1 MFRITA
7 FSDYREYSPAARRR
21 ILARIREDSYDA
33 VRFRIDRA
41 MTEVALRRYDDSLMD
56 SFFDDAAAVGIKVV
70 PSVSFHTPP
79 WAREAELSFDEP
91 ETWRSVQLFL
101 AHVVSRLWRRKEL
114 AFFRILFKPEK
125 NPGSDSAFRSYL
137 TGKYRSM
144 EDLNRAL
151 GTCYRVPEDISVKDA
166 ALSGV
171 RMKTELRLFQHWN
184 HERKLADLGNTIGSV
199 SLQALEHTVF
209 VSRKPEMP
217 DTLSALTLLHEA
229 AESGRAYQLHLNP
242 VSGAADAELA
252 LCAYAGR
259 ASAIEYRDRYK
270 IPAPVVQ
277 LSPAPARRIAAV
289 DKELLL
295 FLEKYRTLRDG
306 LAVPAETGLYRSLHT
321 QSLYKALE
329 LPRDLHKRSFRSWG
343 RALTASSIPYRIVCD
358 GAEIPPGLKLMV
370 LPAVAAL
377 DEQDAERL
385 LDFVLNGGTLF
396 CEGECG
402 HYNGLGAYLDPERR
416 FIAEATGVT
425 EHPERVRQVNKRVK
439 YGFGRET
446 LFLNAGEV
454 LTPYVPVK
462 KFTETV
468 ASLSGGLDLICQ
480 VKYGRGRI
488 ILCAPYFSAL
498 YQEKRNAEL
507 EDFVQHLC
515 FSAGAGAPVRILKTP
530 GNAVP
535 FLKLLKGGGHRM
547 LFAFLP
553 SMASRCE
560 LEFPPGFWEKR
571 TLTDLYG
578 GGRLRITQNG
588 GAQRVKLKPPHKR
601 VIVLYE

>member
-21 ILARIREDSYDA
+21 ILARIKADSYDA

-41 MTEVALRRYDDSLMD
+41 MTEVALRRYDDSFMD

-125 NPGSDSAFRSYL
+125 NPGSDPAFRSYL
-137 TGKYRSM
+137 AGKYRSM

-166 ALSGV
+166 VLYGV

-184 HERKLADLGNTIGSV
+184 CERKLADLGNTIGGISF
-199 SLQALEHTVF
+199 QALEHTVF
-209 VSRKPEMP
+209 VSRKPELP

-229 AESGRAYQLHLNP
+229 AESGKAYQIHLNP
-242 VSGAADAELA
+242 VSGTADAELA
-252 LCAYAGR
+252 LCAYAGG
-259 ASAIEYRDRYK
+259 ASAVEYGDHYK
-270 IPAPVVQ
+270 IPAPVQ
-277 LSPAPARRIAAV
+277 LPPAPVRRIAA

-295 FLEKYRTLRDG
+295 FLEKYRTLRDE

-321 QSLYKALE
+321 QSLYKAFE
-329 LPRDLHKRSFRSWG
+329 LPKDQHKRSFRSWG

-358 GAEIPPGLKLMV
+358 GKEIPPGLKLMI
-370 LPAVAAL
+370 LPAAAAL
-377 DEQDAERL
+377 EEPDAERL

-396 CEGECG
+396 CEGGCG
-402 HYNGLGAYLDPERR
+402 HYNGTGAYLEPERR

-425 EHPERVRQVNKRVK
+425 EHPERIRYANKRVK

-446 LFLNAGEV
+446 FFLNAGEF
-454 LTPYVPVK
+454 LTPYLPVK

-468 ASLSGGLDLICQ
+468 APLNSGLDLISQ

-507 EDFVQHLC
+507 ENFVQHLC
-515 FSAGAGAPVRILKTP
+515 FSVGVKPPVRILKTP

-535 FLKLLKGGGHRM
+535 FLRLLKDGGHRM
-547 LFAFLP
+547 LFVFLP
-553 SMASRCE
+553 SMTSRCE
-560 LEFPPGFWEKR
+560 LEFPSGFWEKR

-578 GGRLRITQNG
+578 GGRLRVTQSG
-588 GAQRVKLKPPHKR
+588 GAQRVKLKPPHKKI
-601 VIVLYE
+601 IVLYE